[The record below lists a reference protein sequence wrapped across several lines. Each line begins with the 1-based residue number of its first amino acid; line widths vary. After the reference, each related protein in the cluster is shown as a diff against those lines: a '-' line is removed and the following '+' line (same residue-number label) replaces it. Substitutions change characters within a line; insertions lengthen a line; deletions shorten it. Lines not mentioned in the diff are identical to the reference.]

1 MGKRGPCFH
10 CGIDDTPLW
19 RNGPPEKPVLCNA
32 CGSRYRIR
40 GTLENYIP
48 KHILKKPRKFLNIV
62 HNEGNLS
69 MKEDGSGHVPD
80 SIVSEDDTGNK
91 STSDSQSAIT
101 WGCTKLENVD
111 DSEDEIPGYP

>member
-1 MGKRGPCFH
+1 
-10 CGIDDTPLW
+10 
-19 RNGPPEKPVLCNA
+19 
-32 CGSRYRIR
+32 
-40 GTLENYIP
+40 
-48 KHILKKPRKFLNIV
+48 
-62 HNEGNLS
+62 